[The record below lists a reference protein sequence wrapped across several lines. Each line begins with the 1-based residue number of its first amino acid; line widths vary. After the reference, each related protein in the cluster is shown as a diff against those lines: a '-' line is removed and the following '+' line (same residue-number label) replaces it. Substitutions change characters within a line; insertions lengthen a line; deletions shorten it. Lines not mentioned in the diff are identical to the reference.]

1 MVPPATAA
9 STNLTRV
16 GLASDWQP
24 VRYGLWVR
32 DPDACARGLIAQSPL
47 AVAGA
52 SSPPHGFR
60 AVETYVAV
68 PSLSRP
74 HLLLPTA
81 PRPAA
86 RGLRR
91 FSRGSGRT
99 SRLAARAAA
108 VGIRGGGLAALR
120 GSRFTLSVAREVDDA
135 RLADLLLSRRL
146 QQMLGRA
153 DLSLAVRVGA
163 TRPNGKPVAQA
174 MDCQGSAVA
183 FVKIGWNDLTRPLVE
198 REGEILQVF
207 RDAGAPASFTTPTLV
222 RRERWQGFALLVVE
236 PIGSGGLAAGPVA
249 PLRPTCDVAS
259 MGDIRAGA
267 LGSSS
272 WWADA
277 RQRLDGVDHPTL
289 NDDLDRI
296 AAHHGH
302 RELAFG
308 CAHGDW
314 TPWNMIRSQGRLM
327 VWDWERFRR
336 DAPVGQDAIHYAF
349 MVALRQ
355 RGRPPDEAAR
365 HALSATPPVLSAM
378 GANPDDGPLLLLLHQ
393 LEMAIRFAEARQAG
407 VTLRHDL
414 FADQLHALLAAG

>member
-1 MVPPATAA
+1 
-9 STNLTRV
+9 
-16 GLASDWQP
+16 
-24 VRYGLWVR
+24 VR
-32 DPDACARGLIAQSPL
+32 DPDACARGLIAESAL
-47 AVAGA
+47 AAAGPG
-52 SSPPHGFR
+52 SPPGGFR
-60 AVETYVAV
+60 TVETYVAV

-74 HLLLPTA
+74 HLLLPTS

-91 FSRGSGRT
+91 FSRGSGRAA
-99 SRLAARAAA
+99 RAAARAAA
-108 VGIRGGGLAALR
+108 VGVRGGALTALR
-120 GSRFTLSVAREVDDA
+120 GSRFTLSVAPGLSDEQ
-135 RLADLLLSRRL
+135 LPEILLSRRL
-146 QQMLGRA
+146 QQMLGQA
-153 DLSLAVRVGA
+153 DLNLAIRVGA
-163 TRPNGKPVAQA
+163 TRPNGKPVVQV
-174 MDCQGSAVA
+174 MDRDGRAIA

-222 RRERWQGFALLVVE
+222 RRERWQGFELLVVE

-249 PLRPTCDVAS
+249 PLRPTCDVAR

-267 LGSSS
+267 LGAST

-277 RQRLDGVDHPTL
+277 KQRLAGVDHPTL
-289 NDDLDRI
+289 NDDMELI
-296 AAHHGH
+296 AERHGD

-314 TPWNMIRSQGRLM
+314 TPWNMIRAEGRLM

-355 RGRPPDEAAR
+355 RGQPADEAAR
-365 HALSATPPVLSAM
+365 HALGATPPLLSAM
-378 GANPDDGPLLLLLHQ
+378 GATPGDGPLLLLLHQ

>member
-9 STNLTRV
+9 STSLGTR
-16 GLASDWQP
+16 GLASDWRL
-24 VRYGLWVR
+24 VRYGLRVR
-32 DPDACARGLIAQSPL
+32 DPDACARGLIAESAL
-47 AVAGA
+47 ATAGPGA
-52 SSPPHGFR
+52 PPAGFR
-60 AVETYVAV
+60 SVETYVAV

-81 PRPAA
+81 PRPAS

-91 FSRGSGRT
+91 FSRGSGR
-99 SRLAARAAA
+99 AARAAA
-108 VGIRGGGLAALR
+108 RAAEVGVRGGGLAALR
-120 GSRFTLSVAREVDDA
+120 GSRFTLSVANQVGDDG
-135 RLADLLLSRRL
+135 LTDLLLSRRL
-146 QQMLGRA
+146 QQMLGRP

-163 TRPNGKPVAQA
+163 TRPNGKPVVQA
-174 MDCQGSAVA
+174 MDSQGRAVA

-198 REGEILQVF
+198 REGEILEVF
-207 RDAGAPASFTTPTLV
+207 RDAGSPASFTTPTLV
-222 RRERWQGFALLVVE
+222 RRERWQGFELLVVE

-259 MGDIRAGA
+259 MGDIRGGA

-277 RQRLDGVDHPTL
+277 LRRLDGVDHPTL
-289 NDDLDRI
+289 NADLERI
-296 AAHHGH
+296 AHRHGD

-314 TPWNMIRSQGRLM
+314 TPWNMTRAQGRLM

-355 RGRPPDEAAR
+355 RGRPADEAAR

-393 LEMAIRFAEARQAG
+393 LEMAIRFAEARLAG

-414 FADQLHALLAAG
+414 FADQLHSLLAG